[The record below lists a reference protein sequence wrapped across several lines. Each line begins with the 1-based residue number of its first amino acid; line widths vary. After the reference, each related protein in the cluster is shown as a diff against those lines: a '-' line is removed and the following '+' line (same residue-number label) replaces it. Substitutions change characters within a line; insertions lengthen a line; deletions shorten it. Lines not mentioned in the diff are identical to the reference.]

1 MAQTNFAGEIPIGDY
16 VFGEEGFKTKV
27 NVATD
32 LPTALYLGL
41 AIFVGITLALAVYAK
56 VLNR

>member
-1 MAQTNFAGEIPIGDY
+1 MAANSFTGDIPLGEY
-16 VFGEEGFKTKV
+16 FFGEEGFKTKV

-41 AIFVGITLALAVYAK
+41 AIFLGITLALAIYGK
-56 VLNR
+56 FLR

>member
-1 MAQTNFAGEIPIGDY
+1 MPNSFTSDIPLGDY
-16 VFGEEGFKTKV
+16 VFGEDGFKTKV

-41 AIFVGITLALAVYAK
+41 AIFVGITLALVIYAK
-56 VLNR
+56 LLR